1 MKRTKTEM
9 FITFRDEVGYS
20 VVEVD
25 GYGLQFL
32 DGIAYFSDG
41 EHEYRVPVDKLEEIY
56 CHAENE

>member
-9 FITFRDEVGYS
+9 FIVFRDEAGYS

-25 GYGLQFL
+25 EYGIQLL
-32 DGIAYFSDG
+32 EGIAYFSNE
-41 EHEYRVPVDKLEEIY
+41 EHEYKVAVDKIEEIY